1 MLGAELQ
8 GDLIPGVSRLQ
19 HDALC
24 HPLVKEHLRNLKD
37 RSPSSF
43 SRTQLAKGYCPAS
56 IMAAAL
62 VLLVGTPRDRS
73 RSTSSH
79 SVMVGM
85 YMQSLLPKF

>member
-8 GDLIPGVSRLQ
+8 GDLIPGVSRL
-19 HDALC
+19 HTTRSAT
-24 HPLVKEHLRNLKD
+24 HLSKSTFEISKT